1 MTMQEDLASE
11 GDLILLEGMQI
22 PAALGV
28 TAAERRMRRPV
39 RIDLELHLPL
49 ARAGR
54 SDRIADTIDY
64 GDVFRIVEEVA
75 GAGEHRL
82 VEALGERVAAAL
94 FEHFPIERI
103 VISIRKTSPLPG
115 AVDHTGVRL
124 TRRRPV

>member
-1 MTMQEDLASE
+1 MTPESTDV
-11 GDLILLEGMQI
+11 ILLEGVQV

-39 RIDLELHLPL
+39 RIDLEIGCAL

-64 GDVFRIVEEVA
+64 AEIFRVVEEVA
-75 GAGEHRL
+75 SGQQHRL

-94 FEHFPIERI
+94 LAGFPIDW
-103 VISIRKTSPLPG
+103 VSITVRKPKPIAGVL
-115 AVDHTGVRL
+115 DHTGVRL
-124 TRRRPV
+124 RRVRGD